1 MGKKRRL
8 KSAKAKFRAKHSNHP
23 RMQHLNKETAPQ
35 IKMVEVIPELEA
47 VLKEEKTETEPK
59 IKASVEAGPKIK
71 EKVEVGPKPKATK
84 KTRRS
89 SRKKATKKV
98 TSATT

>member
-59 IKASVEAGPKIK
+59 IK

-89 SRKKATKKV
+89 SRKKATKKA